1 MEYIILSMLLC
12 KAMTVYEIRNY
23 IIKNLTTVCSNSLG
37 SIQTAIKKMLSKGYI
52 EVREYVENGLN
63 KKKYSITDKGLSE
76 YKNWVGTP
84 INLSKMTNM
93 EESKLFF
100 LGIAPKEKRISFLTA
115 MNKDLEGQLKALTAI
130 KESTLNAKEAII
142 DDNVRNISKET
153 KCVDN
158 LLSVSN
164 EKDLKAVLLNTYDY
178 QMELLEY
185 SIERTKFD
193 LSFYKNLLKK
203 ERAR

>member
-1 MEYIILSMLLC
+1 MLLC

-52 EVREYVENGLN
+52 EVNEYVENGLN
-63 KKKYSITDKGLSE
+63 KKKYSITDKGLTE
-76 YKNWVGTP
+76 YKKWVGTP

-100 LGIAPKEKRISFLTA
+100 LGIAPKEKRIAFLVTL
-115 MNKDLEGQLKALTAI
+115 NKDLEEQLQALTAI
-130 KESTLNAKEAII
+130 QEFALNAKEAVIK
-142 DDNVRNISKET
+142 DNVSNISKES
-153 KCVDN
+153 KYVNN

-164 EKDLKAVLLNTYDY
+164 EKDLSAVLLNTYDY
-178 QMELLEY
+178 QMSLLKY
-185 SIERTKFD
+185 GIERTKFD
-193 LSFYKNLLKK
+193 LAFYKNLLKE
-203 ERAR
+203 ERNR

>member
-52 EVREYVENGLN
+52 EVNEYVENGLN
-63 KKKYSITDKGLSE
+63 KKKYSITDKGLTE
-76 YKNWVGTP
+76 YKKWVGTP

-100 LGIAPKEKRISFLTA
+100 LGVAPKEKRIAFLVTL
-115 MNKDLEGQLKALTAI
+115 NKDFEEQLQALTAI
-130 KESTLNAKEAII
+130 QEFALNAKEAVIK
-142 DDNVRNISKET
+142 DNVSNISKES
-153 KCVDN
+153 KYVNN

-164 EKDLKAVLLNTYDY
+164 EKDLSAVLLNTYDY
-178 QMELLEY
+178 QMSLLKY
-185 SIERTKFD
+185 GIERTKFD
-193 LSFYKNLLKK
+193 LAFYKNLLKE
-203 ERAR
+203 ERNR

>member
-1 MEYIILSMLLC
+1 MLLC

-52 EVREYVENGLN
+52 EVNEYVENGLN
-63 KKKYSITDKGLSE
+63 KKKYSITDKGLTE
-76 YKNWVGTP
+76 YKKWIGTP

-100 LGIAPKEKRISFLTA
+100 LGVAPKEKRITFLVTL
-115 MNKDLEGQLKALTAI
+115 NKDLEEQLQALTAI
-130 KESTLNAKEAII
+130 QEFALNAKEAVIK
-142 DDNVRNISKET
+142 DNISNISKES
-153 KCVDN
+153 KYVNN

-164 EKDLKAVLLNTYDY
+164 EKDLSAVLLNTYDY
-178 QMELLEY
+178 QMSLLKY
-185 SIERTKFD
+185 GIERTKFD
-193 LSFYKNLLKK
+193 LAFYKNLLKE
-203 ERAR
+203 ERNR

>member
-1 MEYIILSMLLC
+1 MLLC

-76 YKNWVGTP
+76 YKNWVATP

-100 LGIAPKEKRISFLTA
+100 LGIAPKEKRISFLAA

-153 KCVDN
+153 KYVDN

>member
-1 MEYIILSMLLC
+1 MLLC

-52 EVREYVENGLN
+52 EVNEYVENGLN
-63 KKKYSITDKGLSE
+63 KKKYSITDKGLTE
-76 YKNWVGTP
+76 YKKWVGTP

-100 LGIAPKEKRISFLTA
+100 LGIAPKEKRIAFLVTL
-115 MNKDLEGQLKALTAI
+115 NKDLEEQLQALTAI
-130 KESTLNAKEAII
+130 QEFALNAKEAVIK
-142 DDNVRNISKET
+142 DNISNISKES
-153 KCVDN
+153 KYVNN

-164 EKDLKAVLLNTYDY
+164 EKDLSAVLLNTYDY
-178 QMELLEY
+178 QMSLLKY
-185 SIERTKFD
+185 GIERTKFD
-193 LSFYKNLLKK
+193 LAFYKNLLKE
-203 ERAR
+203 ERNR

>member
-52 EVREYVENGLN
+52 EVNEYVENGLN
-63 KKKYSITDKGLSE
+63 KKKYSITDKGLAE
-76 YKNWVGTP
+76 YKKWVGTP

-100 LGIAPKEKRISFLTA
+100 LGVAPKEKRIAFLVTL
-115 MNKDLEGQLKALTAI
+115 NKDLEEQLQALTAI
-130 KESTLNAKEAII
+130 QEFALNAKEAVIK
-142 DDNVRNISKET
+142 DNVSNISKES
-153 KCVDN
+153 KYVNN

-164 EKDLKAVLLNTYDY
+164 EKDLSAVLLNTYDY
-178 QMELLEY
+178 QMSLLKY
-185 SIERTKFD
+185 GIERTKFD
-193 LSFYKNLLKK
+193 LAFYKNLLKE
-203 ERAR
+203 ERNR

>member
-1 MEYIILSMLLC
+1 MLLC

-84 INLSKMTNM
+84 INISKMTNM

-100 LGIAPKEKRISFLTA
+100 LGIAPKEKRISFLAA

-153 KCVDN
+153 NYVDN

>member
-52 EVREYVENGLN
+52 EVNEYVENGLN
-63 KKKYSITDKGLSE
+63 KKKYNITDKGLAE
-76 YKNWVGTP
+76 YKKWVGTP

-100 LGIAPKEKRISFLTA
+100 LGVAPKEKRIAFLVTL
-115 MNKDLEGQLKALTAI
+115 NKDLEEQLKALTAI
-130 KESTLNAKEAII
+130 QEFALTAKDAVIK
-142 DDNVRNISKET
+142 DNVSNISKES
-153 KCVDN
+153 KYVNN
-158 LLSVSN
+158 LLSVSK
-164 EKDLKAVLLNTYDY
+164 EKDLSAVLLNTYDY
-178 QMELLEY
+178 QMSLLKY
-185 SIERTKFD
+185 GIERTKFD
-193 LSFYKNLLKK
+193 LAFYKNLLKE
-203 ERAR
+203 ERNR

>member
-12 KAMTVYEIRNY
+12 KAMTAYEIRNY

-52 EVREYVENGLN
+52 EVSEYVENGLN

-100 LGIAPKEKRISFLTA
+100 LGVAPKEKRISFLTA
-115 MNKDLEGQLKALTAI
+115 MNKDLEGQLKALTVI

-142 DDNVRNISKET
+142 DDNVRSISKET
-153 KCVDN
+153 KYVDN

-164 EKDLKAVLLNTYDY
+164 EKDLKAVLLNIYDY

-185 SIERTKFD
+185 SIERTKLD

>member
-153 KCVDN
+153 KYVDN

>member
-1 MEYIILSMLLC
+1 MLLC

-52 EVREYVENGLN
+52 EVNEYVENGLN
-63 KKKYSITDKGLSE
+63 KKKYSITEKGLAE
-76 YKNWVGTP
+76 YKKWVGTP

-100 LGIAPKEKRISFLTA
+100 LGVAPKEKRIAFLVTL
-115 MNKDLEGQLKALTAI
+115 NKDLEEQLQALTAI
-130 KESTLNAKEAII
+130 QEFALNAKEAVIK
-142 DDNVRNISKET
+142 DNISNISKES
-153 KCVDN
+153 KYVNN

-164 EKDLKAVLLNTYDY
+164 EKDLSAVLLNTYDY
-178 QMELLEY
+178 QMSLLKY
-185 SIERTKFD
+185 GIERTKFD
-193 LSFYKNLLKK
+193 LAFYKNLLKE
-203 ERAR
+203 ERNR

>member
-37 SIQTAIKKMLSKGYI
+37 SIQTAIKKMLFKGYI

-130 KESTLNAKEAII
+130 KESTINAKEAII

-153 KCVDN
+153 KYVDN

-203 ERAR
+203 ERTR

>member
-52 EVREYVENGLN
+52 EVNEYVENGLN
-63 KKKYSITDKGLSE
+63 KKKYSITDKGLTE
-76 YKNWVGTP
+76 YKKWVGTP

-100 LGIAPKEKRISFLTA
+100 LGVAPKEKRIAFLVTL
-115 MNKDLEGQLKALTAI
+115 NKDLEEQLQALTAI
-130 KESTLNAKEAII
+130 QEFALNAKEAVIK
-142 DDNVRNISKET
+142 DNVSNISKES
-153 KCVDN
+153 KYVNN

-164 EKDLKAVLLNTYDY
+164 EKDLSAVLLNTYDY
-178 QMELLEY
+178 QVSLLKY
-185 SIERTKFD
+185 GIERTKFD
-193 LSFYKNLLKK
+193 LAFYKNLLKE
-203 ERAR
+203 ERNR

>member
-1 MEYIILSMLLC
+1 MLLC

-100 LGIAPKEKRISFLTA
+100 LGVAPKEKRISFLTA

-153 KCVDN
+153 KNVDN

>member
-52 EVREYVENGLN
+52 EVNEYVENGLN
-63 KKKYSITDKGLSE
+63 KKKYSITDKGLTE
-76 YKNWVGTP
+76 YKKWIGTP

-100 LGIAPKEKRISFLTA
+100 LGVAPKEKRITFLVTL
-115 MNKDLEGQLKALTAI
+115 NKDLEEQLQALTAI
-130 KESTLNAKEAII
+130 QEFALNAKEAVIK
-142 DDNVRNISKET
+142 DNISNISKES
-153 KCVDN
+153 KYVNN

-164 EKDLKAVLLNTYDY
+164 EKDLSAVLLNTYDY
-178 QMELLEY
+178 QMSLLKY
-185 SIERTKFD
+185 GIERTKFD
-193 LSFYKNLLKK
+193 LAFYKNLLKE
-203 ERAR
+203 ERNR

>member
-1 MEYIILSMLLC
+1 MLLC

-52 EVREYVENGLN
+52 EVNEYVENGLN
-63 KKKYSITDKGLSE
+63 KKKYSITDKGLTE
-76 YKNWVGTP
+76 YKKWVGTP

-100 LGIAPKEKRISFLTA
+100 LGVAPKEKRIAFLVTL
-115 MNKDLEGQLKALTAI
+115 NKDLEEQLQALTAI
-130 KESTLNAKEAII
+130 QEFALNAKEAVIK
-142 DDNVRNISKET
+142 DNVSNISKES
-153 KCVDN
+153 KYVNN

-164 EKDLKAVLLNTYDY
+164 EKDLSAVLLNTYDY
-178 QMELLEY
+178 QMSLLKY
-185 SIERTKFD
+185 GIERTKFD
-193 LSFYKNLLKK
+193 LAFYKNLLKE
-203 ERAR
+203 ERNR

>member
-52 EVREYVENGLN
+52 EVNEYVENGLN
-63 KKKYSITDKGLSE
+63 KKKYSITDKGLTE
-76 YKNWVGTP
+76 YKKWVGTP

-100 LGIAPKEKRISFLTA
+100 LGIAPKEKRIAFLVTL
-115 MNKDLEGQLKALTAI
+115 NKDLEEQLQALTAI
-130 KESTLNAKEAII
+130 QEFALNAKEAVIK
-142 DDNVRNISKET
+142 DNISNISKES
-153 KCVDN
+153 KYVNN

-164 EKDLKAVLLNTYDY
+164 EKDLSAVLLNTYDY
-178 QMELLEY
+178 QMSLLKY
-185 SIERTKFD
+185 GIERTKFD
-193 LSFYKNLLKK
+193 LAFYKNLLKE
-203 ERAR
+203 ERNR

>member
-153 KCVDN
+153 KNVDN
-158 LLSVSN
+158 LLSFSN

>member
-52 EVREYVENGLN
+52 EVNEYVENGLN
-63 KKKYSITDKGLSE
+63 KKKYSITDKGLAE
-76 YKNWVGTP
+76 YKKWVGTP

-100 LGIAPKEKRISFLTA
+100 LGVAPKEKRIAFLVA
-115 MNKDLEGQLKALTAI
+115 LNKDLEEQLKALTAI
-130 KESTLNAKEAII
+130 QEFALTAKDAVIK
-142 DDNVRNISKET
+142 DNVSNISKES
-153 KCVDN
+153 KYVNN

-164 EKDLKAVLLNTYDY
+164 EKDLSAVLLNTYDY
-178 QMELLEY
+178 QMSLLKY
-185 SIERTKFD
+185 GIERTKFD
-193 LSFYKNLLKK
+193 LAFYKNLLKE
-203 ERAR
+203 ERNR

>member
-1 MEYIILSMLLC
+1 MLLC

-153 KCVDN
+153 KNVDN

>member
-100 LGIAPKEKRISFLTA
+100 LGIPPKEKRISFLTA

-130 KESTLNAKEAII
+130 KESTLNAKEAVI

-153 KCVDN
+153 KYVDN

>member
-130 KESTLNAKEAII
+130 KESTLNAKEAIM

-153 KCVDN
+153 KYVDN

>member
-1 MEYIILSMLLC
+1 MLLC

-153 KCVDN
+153 KYVDN

-164 EKDLKAVLLNTYDY
+164 EKDLETVLLNTYDY

-203 ERAR
+203 ERAK

>member
-1 MEYIILSMLLC
+1 MLLC

-130 KESTLNAKEAII
+130 KESTLNAKEAVI

-153 KCVDN
+153 KYVDN

>member
-115 MNKDLEGQLKALTAI
+115 MNKDLEGQLKALTTI
-130 KESTLNAKEAII
+130 KESTFNAKEAII

-153 KCVDN
+153 KYVDN

>member
-52 EVREYVENGLN
+52 EVNEYVENGLN
-63 KKKYSITDKGLSE
+63 KKKYSITDKGLAE
-76 YKNWVGTP
+76 YKKWVGTP

-100 LGIAPKEKRISFLTA
+100 LGIAPKEKRIAFLVTL
-115 MNKDLEGQLKALTAI
+115 NKDLEEQLQALTAI
-130 KESTLNAKEAII
+130 QEFALNAKEAVIKENI
-142 DDNVRNISKET
+142 SNISKES
-153 KCVDN
+153 KYVNN

-164 EKDLKAVLLNTYDY
+164 EKDLSAVLLNTYDY
-178 QMELLEY
+178 QMSLLKY
-185 SIERTKFD
+185 GIERTKFD
-193 LSFYKNLLKK
+193 LAFYKNLLKE
-203 ERAR
+203 ERNR

>member
-153 KCVDN
+153 KYVDN

-164 EKDLKAVLLNTYDY
+164 EKDLETVLLNTYDY

-203 ERAR
+203 ERAK